1 LLGLYFQNKETVLE
15 LNGCTIEAYPSN
27 HIDSYRTL
35 DNPKFILLDV
45 ADFFRKAEQEDV
57 RHVTECYIAKPY
69 PFIVMVST
77 SNAPGGLFERI
88 EKDSERECLYK
99 RLKMDYN
106 YGLDKI
112 YAKQKIQK
120 ASPIFERE
128 YFINLRPSTK

>member
-1 LLGLYFQNKETVLE
+1 M
-15 LNGCTIEAYPSN
+15 
-27 HIDSYRTL
+27 
-35 DNPKFILLDV
+35 
-45 ADFFRKAEQEDV
+45 EQEDV
-57 RHVTECYIAKPY
+57 RHVTERYITKSF

-99 RLKMDYN
+99 RLKMGYN
-106 YGLDKI
+106 YELENI

-128 YFINLRPSTK
+128 YFINLRISTK

>member
-1 LLGLYFQNKETVLE
+1 V
-15 LNGCTIEAYPSN
+15 
-27 HIDSYRTL
+27 
-35 DNPKFILLDV
+35 
-45 ADFFRKAEQEDV
+45 EQEDV
-57 RHVTECYIAKPY
+57 RHVTERYITKSF

-106 YGLDKI
+106 YELDKI

-128 YFINLRPSTK
+128 YFINLRTSTK

>member
-1 LLGLYFQNKETVLE
+1 M
-15 LNGCTIEAYPSN
+15 
-27 HIDSYRTL
+27 
-35 DNPKFILLDV
+35 
-45 ADFFRKAEQEDV
+45 EQEDV
-57 RHVTECYIAKPY
+57 RHVTERYITKSF

-106 YGLDKI
+106 YELI

-120 ASPIFERE
+120 VIPIFVRE

>member
-1 LLGLYFQNKETVLE
+1 
-15 LNGCTIEAYPSN
+15 
-27 HIDSYRTL
+27 L

-57 RHVTECYIAKPY
+57 RHVTECYIAKSY

-112 YAKQKIQK
+112 YAKQKNTEGK
-120 ASPIFERE
+120 S
-128 YFINLRPSTK
+128 YL